1 MNSDK
6 VMCWWAACLPGAP
19 GARLPRKA
27 AMIAPA
33 SPFTVSR
40 VPRIG
45 IARPWHSGIP
55 PAQIHRRDRR
65 IIGPVGEQRTLTSSD
80 PCCAAWGAN
89 IGLGLT
95 PAALAPDDQPDMRRE
110 RLPKVPVAR
119 LRSTVLVRAR
129 YWPVELPG
137 RRGIGGHDVGEPNAG
152 RY

>member
-19 GARLPRKA
+19 GARLHRKV

-45 IARPWHSGIP
+45 IARPRHSGIP

-65 IIGPVGEQRTLTSSD
+65 IIGPVSEQRTLTSSD

-95 PAALAPDDQPDMRRE
+95 PAALAPDDQPDMGARAPNQKFPWRAY
-110 RLPKVPVAR
+110 VP
-119 LRSTVLVRAR
+119 LSLVRAR

-137 RRGIGGHDVGEPNAG
+137 GLGIGGRCG
-152 RY
+152 RS